1 MHFEF
6 DCECG
11 ERITHDGE
19 GNGDE
24 VSVSSMITCPDC
36 ETAYAVTVTLLG

>member
-11 ERITHDGE
+11 ERIVRDGE
-19 GNGDE
+19 GTGDE
-24 VSVSSMITCPDC
+24 VSISSMIECPDC
-36 ETAYAVTVTLLG
+36 EVTYAVTVTLID